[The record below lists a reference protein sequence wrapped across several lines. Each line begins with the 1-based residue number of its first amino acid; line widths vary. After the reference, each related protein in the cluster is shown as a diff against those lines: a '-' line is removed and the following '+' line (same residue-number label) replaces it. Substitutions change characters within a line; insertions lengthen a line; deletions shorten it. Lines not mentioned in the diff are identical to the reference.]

1 MDRAQPV
8 GLAIV
13 GSHFRQKLVVRH
25 AGRSDKPQLVADAA
39 PYGPGHVDG
48 QRQTG
53 LVFGHVQKSLVQ
65 RERLDQIGVLMEN
78 AMNLCR
84 HAPVNLHAPGHENQ
98 VGTQPHGPDRRHSR
112 TDTVLSRLVA
122 GRGYHAPALGTAD
135 NQRTAPV
142 LGMVALLDGGI
153 ESVHVDM
160 YDLALGHG

>member
-53 LVFGHVQKSLVQ
+53 FVFGHVQKSLVQ

-78 AMNLCR
+78 A
-84 HAPVNLHAPGHENQ
+84 VNLLAAATTPRPSARPTTSGRPRYS
-98 VGTQPHGPDRRHSR
+98 GWSR
-112 TDTVLSRLVA
+112 CSTEA
-122 GRGYHAPALGTAD
+122 
-135 NQRTAPV
+135 
-142 LGMVALLDGGI
+142 
-153 ESVHVDM
+153 
-160 YDLALGHG
+160 